1 MNSIHTTQKEARYG
15 IPAAD
20 LILFNRYYIIGYSY
34 YFRQPKWV
42 LEIVLPATI
51 NAEPEGVPRLD
62 NFRSDLRVPEMFRA
76 DKVDF
81 LGSGYD
87 RGHMVPSAD
96 LDQVEVQNSETFLLS
111 NMSPQ
116 KPGFNRNLWRK
127 LENEVRVLNSKEKI
141 LETYVVT
148 GPVFD
153 FDKPVDTI
161 GSEDSNEVTIPVPH
175 AYFKSILTEDDKGKF
190 KMWSFIMD
198 NEGSDRPIADFR
210 VSTLKVER
218 WAGIRLWDGLTGPE
232 IQREKKRVRS
242 MW

>member
-1 MNSIHTTQKEARYG
+1 MDNIETAQKEARYG

-20 LILFNRYYIIGYSY
+20 LILFNRFYIIGYSY

-42 LEIVLPATI
+42 LEIVHPPTI
-51 NAEPEGVPRLD
+51 NAEKEGVPRAD

-81 LGSGYD
+81 QGSGYD

-96 LDQVEVQNSETFLLS
+96 LDKVKIQNSETFLLS

-116 KPGFNRNLWRK
+116 QPAFNRFLWRR
-127 LENEVRVLNSKEKI
+127 LENKVRVLNNKEEI

-148 GPVFD
+148 GPIFD
-153 FDKPVDTI
+153 FQKIVNTI
-161 GSEDSNEVTIPVPH
+161 GNEDSNEVTIPVPH
-175 AYFKSILTEDDKGKF
+175 AYFKSILTEDDKGNF
-190 KMWSFIMD
+190 KMWSFILD
-198 NEGSDRPIADFR
+198 NENSDSPLSDFR
-210 VSTLKVER
+210 VPTSKVER
-218 WAGIRLWDGLTGPE
+218 WAGIQLWDRLTGAE